1 MPATSPHRTGWD
13 RRFVLLLSCGQLI
26 SWGSVFYLFALLL
39 EPLEAELGHSRAA
52 ISLAFSLGLLME
64 GALGFAVGRWIDR
77 GFERRVMSLGSAVLA
92 LGLLGLSQVHTVSEL
107 YLAWLVLGAGLSA
120 TLYSPAFAIV
130 TRRFPT
136 EFRRAI
142 IMLTFLGG
150 LASTVFIPFMAWLF
164 HQLGWRHALWVLA
177 GLHAGVCLPL
187 HAWLLRP
194 AGGPPSHTA
203 PATATTTAMAT
214 ALPAKPGAS
223 DTGRWQD
230 LLHAPVFWMLGVF
243 TVLMMGV
250 TTALP
255 AHLIALLRERGLS
268 DTWAVAIPASIGA
281 LQVLGRALLYV
292 TERRLDVHAAN
303 RLIPG
308 LIPLGLL
315 ALLAA
320 SQHPWAVWAFVV
332 LYGLGNGM
340 VTIVKGTAMAHYVS
354 HAHMATL
361 NGLLA
366 LPSALARAAAPWLLG
381 VLWTPAG
388 GYTVSLWLLL
398 ALSLTAVAALIAVQR
413 LAGGRH
419 PQPL

>member
-1 MPATSPHRTGWD
+1 MPAASLHSAGWD

-52 ISLAFSLGLLME
+52 VSLAFSLGLLME

-92 LGLLGLSQVHTVSEL
+92 LGLLGLSQVHTLSGL

-120 TLYSPAFAIV
+120 TLYNPAFAIV

-164 HQLGWRHALWVLA
+164 HHLGWRHALWVLA

-187 HAWLLRP
+187 HAWLLRRTNTP
-194 AGGPPSHTA
+194 ARTA
-203 PATATTTAMAT
+203 PLPRAPAMASPDR
-214 ALPAKPGAS
+214 AAAS

-230 LLHAPVFWMLGVF
+230 LLHTPVFWMLGVF
-243 TVLMMGV
+243 TVLMMGI

-255 AHLIALLRERGLS
+255 AHLIALLRERGLN
-268 DTWAVAIPASIGA
+268 DAWAVAIPASIGA
-281 LQVLGRALLYV
+281 LQVLGRAVLYA

-303 RLIPG
+303 RLIPC

-320 SQHPWAVWAFVV
+320 SQHPWAVWAFVA

-340 VTIVKGTAMAHYVS
+340 ITIVKGTAMAQYVS

-361 NGLLA
+361 NGWLA
-366 LPSALARAAAPWLLG
+366 LPSAMARAAAPWLLG
-381 VLWTPAG
+381 VLWSPAG
-388 GYTVSLWLLL
+388 GYTVSLWVLL
-398 ALSLTAVAALIAVQR
+398 ALSLVAVAALFAVQR
-413 LAGGRH
+413 LAKGIQ
-419 PQPL
+419 PSQPL